1 MEKKTIG
8 QFIAALRKANGM
20 TQKELAEK
28 IDWWI
33 EHPDERTAMGR
44 KYSES
49 IKQYDAEYSTAKIIE
64 MYEEAIG

>member
-1 MEKKTIG
+1 MDAVKMGNLIRQKRTEKH
-8 QFIAALRKANGM
+8 M